1 MREESSR
8 TRGRTCVS
16 CISRRVPY
24 HQAIRGAPASL
35 LFRLTKNIR
44 LANEIWVEVLCETSE
59 TVFKWRKTHLSLS
72 LPSSHFFNLIFNCRK
87 IALQCC
93 VGFCHTTAWIS
104 HNYTHVPQLLHLPP
118 LPPSHRSRSSQSIKL
133 GSLCYVATSHQ
144 LSIWHMVV
152 YTCQCYFLHSS
163 YSLLPPLHPQVCS
176 LYLCLHSF
184 LANRFINTIFLDS
197 IYML

>member
-1 MREESSR
+1 MRYEWK
-8 TRGRTCVS
+8 CYV
-16 CISRRVPY
+16 
-24 HQAIRGAPASL
+24 
-35 LFRLTKNIR
+35 RLQR
-44 LANEIWVEVLCETSE
+44 
-59 TVFKWRKTHLSLS
+59 LSLNGERPTF
-72 LPSSHFFNLIFNCRK
+72 LYLFPHLIFYLIFNCRK

-104 HNYTHVPQLLHLPP
+104 RDYTHVPQLLRLPP
-118 LPPSHRSRSSQSIKL
+118 LPPSHHSRSSQSIKL

-184 LANRFINTIFLDS
+184 LANRFINTIFLCS
-197 IYML
+197 IYMH